1 MAGINNFIKNTLMK
15 TNVIG
20 IEIKK
25 ANQLS
30 STLNYLLANLQVFY
44 TNTRGLHWNIKG
56 EKFFELH
63 LKFEELYSDL
73 HLKIDEVAE
82 RILTL
87 GSTPGH
93 SFSNYLKIA
102 DIKEITSVSNAK
114 DGVTAILKGL
124 ITLISIERN
133 IMKMAEEAKDEGTAS
148 LMSDYIRF
156 QEKLSWMYN
165 AYLQK

>member
-1 MAGINNFIKNTLMK
+1 MK
-15 TNVIG
+15 LTQSY
-20 IEIKK
+20 KDK
-25 ANQLS
+25 LNQL
-30 STLNYLLANLQVFY
+30 LASYHVHYQNL
-44 TNTRGLHWNIKG
+44 RMLHWNIKG